1 MGAVQTSLDSAA
13 ARSLL
18 KAIADP
24 LRLRVIESLARGE
37 RCVCDL
43 TDDLDLAQ
51 SKLSFHLKVLKE
63 AGLLADRQ
71 CGRWVYYRLQPERLA
86 ALQTWLGD
94 LIERPQDQT
103 RRCEP

>member
-1 MGAVQTSLDSAA
+1 MSAVQTSLDSAA

-37 RCVCDL
+37 RCVCAL

-51 SKLSFHLKVLKE
+51 SKLSFHLQVLKE

-103 RRCEP
+103 SRCEP